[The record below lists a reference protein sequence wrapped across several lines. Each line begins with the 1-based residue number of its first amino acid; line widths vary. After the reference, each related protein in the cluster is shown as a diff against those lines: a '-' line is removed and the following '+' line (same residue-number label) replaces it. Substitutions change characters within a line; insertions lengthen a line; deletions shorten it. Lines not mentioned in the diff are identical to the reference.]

1 MFCPR
6 FNLCLINCVFFRW
19 FYTSDT
25 VVHEVTLDEVLHSIA
40 YMLFYEKIT
49 INEKKPPTRVPQI

>member
-1 MFCPR
+1 MC
-6 FNLCLINCVFFRW
+6 FRW

-40 YMLFYEKIT
+40 YMLFYEKIS